1 MTTSTARKRPAAK
14 AAATAPRAAA
24 TPAAPVFYRPD
35 NYKPDDSVGY
45 LMRRIMS
52 HVSLAIDAEFESDGL
67 THAQWMP
74 LIKLYM
80 GHASTVAELARAC
93 ELDTGGMTRMLDRLE
108 DKGLVRRVRSVEDR
122 RVVNV
127 ELTGEGRATAQRI
140 PIALCSV
147 QNAHLRGFTLEE
159 WAVLKTLLR
168 RVLDNAQA
176 LQAEREQGK
185 K

>member
-1 MTTSTARKRPAAK
+1 MATTPSRKRAPKATAAARSGPAA
-14 AAATAPRAAA
+14 
-24 TPAAPVFYRPD
+24 FYRPN
-35 NYKPDDSVGY
+35 NYNPEDSVGY

-52 HVSLAIDAEFESDGL
+52 HVSLAIDAEFEADGL

-93 ELDTGGMTRMLDRLE
+93 ELDTGGTTRMLDRLE

-127 ELTGEGRATAQRI
+127 ELTDEGRATAARI
-140 PIALCSV
+140 PVALCSV
-147 QNAHLRGFTLEE
+147 QNSHLRGFTTEE
-159 WAVLKTLLR
+159 WTVLKTLLR

-185 K
+185 Q